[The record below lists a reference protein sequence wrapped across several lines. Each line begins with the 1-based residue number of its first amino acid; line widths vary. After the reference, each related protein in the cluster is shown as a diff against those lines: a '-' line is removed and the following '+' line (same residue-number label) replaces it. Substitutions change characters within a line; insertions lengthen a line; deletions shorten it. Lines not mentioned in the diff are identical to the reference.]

1 MILGDYHTHTVFSHG
16 KDQIIDNVVAAKN
29 AGLQEV
35 AISDHGLGHIAFGVR
50 RKEIAEM
57 RRQIDQAQE
66 QNPEV
71 RVLFGIEANLR
82 SFDGSIDM
90 KKEEDDYFD
99 VILAG
104 YHKFIWAKN
113 VKESFTYVIG
123 SMWRNKFGYSK
134 KYLQKY
140 TDAYIKAIKSGRIDV
155 ITHLNYGV
163 KTDVKQ
169 VAQAAKDY
177 GVILEL
183 NGKRISMTDEEVM
196 EIVNIGPKLIV
207 NSDAHSKERVGDF
220 EVPMSLVE
228 RLGIDKKLIVNW
240 NDLPDFKKRKK

>member
-16 KDQIIDNVVAAKN
+16 KDQIADNVVAAKN
-29 AGLQEV
+29 AGLRQV
-35 AISDHGLGHIAFGVR
+35 AITDHGLGHIAFGVR
-50 RKEIAEM
+50 RKELAEM
-57 RRQIDQAQE
+57 RRQIDAAQE

-71 RVLFGIEANLR
+71 KVLLGIEANLR

-90 KKEEDDYFD
+90 RKEEDDYFD

-123 SMWRNKFGYSK
+123 SMWRNKFGYSD

-183 NGKRISMTDEEVM
+183 NGKRISMSDEEVM
-196 EIVNIGPKLIV
+196 EIVNIGPKLII

-220 EVPMSLVE
+220 SVPLSLVE

-240 NDLPDFKKRKK
+240 NDVPQFKKRKK